1 MIKDSGERREFSS
14 GSVRDTAK
22 GKGRCDLLPLGV
34 IYNSIYPDL
43 VLLRINEYM
52 IKGELYYLQSVI
64 EVYRDD
70 VRIDHETLLLD
81 LAKHFENGAKKY
93 SERNWEKGQPLHVYM
108 DSAIRHYLQYRRGDN
123 DENHGIAFVWNIVCA
138 MWTHENKPEMIDL
151 PFAINGA
158 EEESAPDVGI
168 ETIDWW
174 DYNDPNNIKSVY
186 LDNGMTDIELMQ
198 WCKDKMARDAKDS
211 AKKVCVDGVCSLE
224 KVEVEE

>member
-14 GSVRDTAK
+14 GSVRDTTK

-138 MWTHENKPEMIDL
+138 MWTHKNKPELIDL
-151 PFAINGA
+151 PFADK
-158 EEESAPDVGI
+158 EP
-168 ETIDWW
+168 TIWEDDPKNFWK
-174 DYNDPNNIKSVY
+174 DPNA
-186 LDNGMTDIELMQ
+186 L
-198 WCKDKMARDAKDS
+198 KMMLS
-211 AKKVCVDGVCSLE
+211 NSWEKVCADDACSLE